1 MKIITCP
8 PKKLAESKL
17 PYSPSARSRLRGV
30 TKRGLGGH
38 KRPLIWGVYA
48 GNAVREHEGVCKA
61 NGFPDDGGP
70 SGALSRWA
78 NYPLPSPLN
87 EEIYFILTIYYMI
100 TLRSIKLDKYN

>member
-48 GNAVREHEGVCKA
+48 GNAVREHEGVSKQT
-61 NGFPDDGGP
+61 GFRTMGDHP
-70 SGALSRWA
+70 ALLAAWA